1 MAVLV
6 GRPNKTGGAV
16 KLRGDWGGGGSA
28 TRSRKSA
35 RFCGFA
41 AKCARQNRH
50 SRQVTT
56 KLYCDVMLLAKLSNQ
71 DDESDDG
78 NKKIKIEMV
87 LFIIRRKPWNGAGRV
102 LHNLVSS
109 AVFFWGKS
117 PGDEVAFCRFFTAP
131 AVAETGNA
139 IFALISKIFGLSIT
153 IKPWLQFRRKYT
165 HTVSHRKDI
174 HDCWISS
181 AYLSLILI
189 IPFDHWFI
197 IILPELAWS
206 DAKKLVRKSEERA
219 ISQFATWQALSLPP
233 TNFCIVYR
241 RDSWQNVHER
251 ACAIK
256 G

>member
-6 GRPNKTGGAV
+6 GRPNKTGRAV

-50 SRQVTT
+50 STQVTT
-56 KLYCDVMLLAKLSNQ
+56 KLSCNVMLLAKLSNQ
-71 DDESDDG
+71 DDENDDG
-78 NKKIKIEMV
+78 NKKIKIAMV
-87 LFIIRRKPWNGAGRV
+87 LVIIRRKPWNGAGRV
-102 LHNLVSS
+102 LLNLVSS
-109 AVFFWGKS
+109 AFLSKNEWGPPIFWGKS

-131 AVAETGNA
+131 AVAATGNA
-139 IFALISKIFGLSIT
+139 IFALISKIFGLLIT

-165 HTVSHRKDI
+165 HTESHRKDI

-181 AYLSLILI
+181 SYLSLILI

-206 DAKKLVRKSEERA
+206 DAR
-219 ISQFATWQALSLPP
+219 
-233 TNFCIVYR
+233 
-241 RDSWQNVHER
+241 
-251 ACAIK
+251 